1 MKRFHSIARC
11 GFVLALLVAAS
22 LVQVQS
28 QAQGSRP
35 HRIAVF
41 GSSVANG
48 TGDEFGKEG
57 YTGMLR
63 EMFAPRGWEV
73 VDQSRGGDTTI
84 TMAPRFAPAG
94 APDPEVRYLLPANPG
109 YVVIGLSLA
118 NEGIF
123 EAATQAREG
132 RRVQAVRRRHQR
144 LRRQIRASTT
154 SYRWWRWSIR
164 AWSTRRSSTSTFA
177 A

>member
-73 VDQSRGGDTTI
+73 VNQSRGGDNDHWR
-84 TMAPRFAPAG
+84 PVSRRRERRPK
-94 APDPEVRYLLPANPG
+94 VRYLLPQSGRRDWIVAR
-109 YVVIGLSLA
+109 
-118 NEGIF
+118 NE
-123 EAATQAREG
+123 ESSKPKKREG
-132 RRVQAVRRRHQR
+132 RRVRCADGTRFVDRSREHNIVPVVA
-144 LRRQIRASTT
+144 LV
-154 SYRWWRWSIR
+154 YPHGP
-164 AWSTRRSSTSTFA
+164 RRSV
-177 A
+177 